1 MRINLRLPA
10 LPPLLACVC
19 LLATAL
25 PCAAQ
30 TPVLQPPKQAA
41 QQPVIDDEERP
52 ETPATL
58 ASGFW
63 AEFKQVWNNGQRQR
77 LRIEYENDLFYNTDR
92 NYTDGVRFTLKR
104 ASDHPSKF
112 SGEENPRVPP
122 LRFRVARNEAELA
135 KMRAQDEA
143 DCAGA
148 ARSEDEYRLGLR
160 EAQAKD
166 PGATESL
173 RPYCYKSGY
182 SVVAFGHNMYTPA
195 DITLPTARVPAKDRP
210 YAAWAYFGIHREIY
224 SSDDRYWRYGIDIG
238 CVGPCA
244 YGRQLQTWFHKN
256 ITDSP
261 LPNGWDAQIRNEFGA
276 VLRFEHAW
284 RSWRVGPRRETQNR
298 PASVGEGFFGTPL
311 ALDVRPSVNFGVG
324 NIMTYAGLGLTGR
337 IGWFRSGY
345 ESLRLDTHAI
355 ESLAHDTNHAPANP
369 GYRLPRIY
377 AQAPM
382 ATQNDAS
389 PALAPADRVP
399 DKAAAPDRSATPA
412 TKLVPEVFPELFAF
426 GRVHSDLVAYNAL
439 LQGGLF
445 NRSSPKTAP
454 ARPLIVERELGVMGA
469 YGEFSLSLSL
479 VSRWEWQ
486 MDGTRFGQRFGRI
499 AVEFN
504 TRF

>member
-1 MRINLRLPA
+1 MRIALRLL
-10 LPPLLACVC
+10 LPIACV
-19 LLATAL
+19 LGSTLAL

-30 TPVLQPPKQAA
+30 TAVLPAAKQAA
-41 QQPVIDDEERP
+41 PPDAEDEDRP
-52 ETPATL
+52 QRPLTQL
-58 ASGFW
+58 SSFW

-112 SGEENPRVPP
+112 LGEENPWVPP
-122 LRFRVARNEAELA
+122 LRFRVARNQADLA
-135 KMRAQDEA
+135 AMRKQDEA
-143 DCAGA
+143 DCADA
-148 ARSEDEYRLGLR
+148 ARSEDEYRLGIR
-160 EAQAKD
+160 EAQAKT

-173 RPYCYKSGY
+173 RPYCYKSSY
-182 SVVAFGHNMYTPA
+182 SVVAIGHNMYTPA

-224 SSDDRYWRYGIDIG
+224 SSDDRYWRYGLDIG

-244 YGRQLQTWFHKN
+244 YGRQIQTWFHKN

-284 RSWRVGPRRETQNR
+284 RSWRIGPRREKQNR
-298 PASVGEGFFGTPL
+298 PPGFGEAFFGTPL
-311 ALDVRPSVNFGVG
+311 ALDVRPSVNFGLG
-324 NIMTYAGLGLTGR
+324 NIMTYAGVGVTGR

-355 ESLAHDTNHAPANP
+355 ESLARNGDGEPIAQS
-369 GYRLPRIY
+369 YRLPQIY
-377 AQAPM
+377 AQA
-382 ATQNDAS
+382 ASSTRSDTS
-389 PALAPADRVP
+389 PALAPADALP
-399 DKAAAPDRSATPA
+399 DKAAAGAPPPRP
-412 TKLVPEVFPELFAF
+412 PVFPEFFAF
-426 GRVHSDLVAYNAL
+426 GRAHSDLVAYNAL
-439 LQGGLF
+439 LQGGMF

-454 ARPLIVERELGVMGA
+454 GRPLIVERELGVAGA
-469 YGEFSLSLSL
+469 YGEFSLSMSL

-486 MDGTRFGQRFGRI
+486 ADGTRFGQRFGRI